1 MLRHFFT
8 NSAGIFISRILGFLR
23 DLLTAASLGAGLWS
37 DIFFVAFKLPNL
49 FRRLF
54 GEGAFTQAFLPH
66 FIKSSK
72 KGLFL
77 AEVLLKFSAF
87 MLGLSLLVML
97 FTPLFT
103 KLLALGFDAQ
113 SINLALPLVRI
124 NFWYL
129 LCIFIVSVFASLLQ
143 YRSHFAT
150 SAFSTALLNIAMICA
165 LIFAHNKPQSTAA
178 LYLSWGVVAGGVLQ
192 VLAHLFAI
200 KKLGLFKILTLG
212 LAKFFGSQRAKMQG
226 FYKSFFAGVLGS
238 SAAQIGDFA
247 STLIA
252 SFLAS
257 GAISYLYYANR
268 IFQLPLALFAI
279 ALSTAIFPK
288 ISKQIKA
295 GDELLA
301 KNLLK
306 KGFDVLF
313 ALLLFASIGGF
324 LLAEP
329 IIYLLFERGEFNA
342 QNTKEC
348 AIVLQMSM
356 LGLLPFGLYK
366 LFSLWLFA
374 HFKQGLAAKISI
386 YSLFINITFCLVLFK
401 PFGAGGIALSG
412 SISGFFIL
420 FCALW
425 VFGFREFFK
434 LIYSKITLLTLLCSL
449 IFAFM
454 LYYLRIFLLANL

>member
-1 MLRHFFT
+1 MLKHFFT

-66 FIKSSK
+66 FIKSNK
-72 KGLFL
+72 KGLFM
-77 AEVLLKFSAF
+77 AEVLVKFSAF

-103 KLLALGFDAQ
+103 KLLAYGFDENCIALAQ
-113 SINLALPLVRI
+113 PLVRI

-129 LCIFIVSVFASLLQ
+129 LCIFIVSVFASALQ

-150 SAFSTALLNIAMICA
+150 SAFSTALLNISMIFA
-165 LIFAHNKPQSTAA
+165 LIFAYNKPQNEIA
-178 LYLSWGVVAGGVLQ
+178 LYLSWGVVFGGLMQ
-192 VLAHLFAI
+192 VLAHLFAM
-200 KKLGLFKILTLG
+200 KQLGLLKILMLG
-212 LAKFFGSQRAKMQG
+212 LAKFARSKRAKMQG

-238 SAAQIGDFA
+238 SAAQIGDFI

-288 ISKQIKA
+288 ISKQIKV

-301 KNLLK
+301 KKLLK
-306 KGFDVLF
+306 KGFEVLF

-329 IIYLLFERGEFNA
+329 IIWLLFEHGEFNS

-348 AIVLQMSM
+348 ALVLQMCM

-386 YSLFINITFCLVLFK
+386 YSLFVNVLFCLVLFE
-401 PFGAGGIALSG
+401 PFGAAGIALAG

-425 VFGFREFFK
+425 IFGFREFLS
-434 LIYSKITLLTLLCSL
+434 LIYSKITLLILIFSV
-449 IFAFM
+449 IFAF
-454 LYYLRIFLLANL
+454 LIYYLRIFLLANL